1 MPDVGYSSVELEPL
15 SEQGHSHQEPRG
27 TLSRS
32 RSNAKEAVRKANL
45 YIRESYVVVQPTLA
59 KTKEA
64 VRNLSRVKVAKILFL
79 HLGALGCIIIS
90 ITLLAYIG
98 EIPGFVNATSY
109 DVSETCRPDGSFDV
123 GIYYDVYNNWS
134 PSGVFQITLGFG
146 ELPFSTVKIIDVIWD
161 IIVGRGG
168 QALLTG
174 TSYVIFSKSL
184 LRIMERKSVSYGTFE
199 VLGFQT
205 ASATTIFK
213 LMRDYLTNHGVRA
226 KFSILWIILSS
237 IYVVA
242 FPTLA
247 SAMTGYSAN
256 SHAYVR
262 DYSGSLS
269 LWSAYKPVQYI
280 INDGWRVGLT
290 GRYILTDIDEHN
302 SPYYYDTCCGNQ
314 GPDITN
320 NTTVPTIVI
329 VDWSPT
335 PSNCTL
341 LWHVSQCTYA

>member
-1 MPDVGYSSVELEPL
+1 MPEVGYSSVELEPL

-32 RSNAKEAVRKANL
+32 RSNAKEAVLKANR

-64 VRNLSRVKVAKILFL
+64 VRNLSWVKVAKILFL

-98 EIPGFVNATSY
+98 EIPGIANTTSY
-109 DVSETCRPDGSFDV
+109 DVSETTCRPDGSFDV

-161 IIVGRGG
+161 VIVGRGG
-168 QALLTG
+168 QALLAG

-226 KFSILWIILSS
+226 KLSILWIILSS

-262 DYSGSLS
+262 DYSGALS
-269 LWSAYKPVQYI
+269 LWSTYKQVQYI
-280 INDGWRVGLT
+280 VNDGWRVGLT
-290 GRYILTDIDEHN
+290 GRYILTDVDEHN
-302 SPYYYDTCCGNQ
+302 TPDYVRTACANKAPVIYDT
-314 GPDITN
+314 TA
-320 NTTVPTIVI
+320 PTIPVL
-329 VDWSPT
+329 DWAAT